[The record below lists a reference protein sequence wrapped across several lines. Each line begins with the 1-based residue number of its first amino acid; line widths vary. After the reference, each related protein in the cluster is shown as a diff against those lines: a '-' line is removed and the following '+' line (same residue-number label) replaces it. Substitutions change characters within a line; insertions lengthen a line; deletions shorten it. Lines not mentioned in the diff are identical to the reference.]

1 VNIFFQRRKS
11 DFQLRNVLPQFPKA
25 LKQPNTGLISIRP
38 AITNKLIFGCLECS
52 CHSFFSNFLDIGVR
66 FEEYLLIKDDV
77 EWIRRRR
84 RRWRCGTT
92 RFVRRGLGG
101 FTGTSCGKKERDFVL
116 RSWSFLGI
124 VMS

>member
-1 VNIFFQRRKS
+1 
-11 DFQLRNVLPQFPKA
+11 
-25 LKQPNTGLISIRP
+25 LKQPNTGLIPISP
-38 AITNKLIFGCLECS
+38 VITNKLILGCLECS

-66 FEEYLLIKDDV
+66 LEEYLLIKDDV

-84 RRWRCGTT
+84 RRRRRRLGTT

-124 VMS
+124 VMSYIKYESLIFAST